1 MREKD
6 QAMQQLYLAQE
17 KIHALSSGN
26 GGATAT
32 STGSASGSKDIA
44 ALKADAQRLPL
55 MEAKVKQLES
65 QLKTKD
71 ATFEREKAELMNAAA
86 KGGGGGGGGGP
97 SAQRIAELEA
107 ALKKAEAQMEEAVK
121 KANEAPKSAACAI
134 L

>member
-1 MREKD
+1 
-6 QAMQQLYLAQE
+6 
-17 KIHALSSGN
+17 
-26 GGATAT
+26 
-32 STGSASGSKDIA
+32 
-44 ALKADAQRLPL
+44 

-71 ATFEREKAELMNAAA
+71 ATFEREKAELMDAAA

>member
-1 MREKD
+1 
-6 QAMQQLYLAQE
+6 
-17 KIHALSSGN
+17 
-26 GGATAT
+26 
-32 STGSASGSKDIA
+32 
-44 ALKADAQRLPL
+44 

-71 ATFEREKAELMNAAA
+71 ATFEREKAELMDAAA
-86 KGGGGGGGGGP
+86 KGGGGGGGGGGP

-121 KANEAPKSAACAI
+121 KANEAPKSAACVI